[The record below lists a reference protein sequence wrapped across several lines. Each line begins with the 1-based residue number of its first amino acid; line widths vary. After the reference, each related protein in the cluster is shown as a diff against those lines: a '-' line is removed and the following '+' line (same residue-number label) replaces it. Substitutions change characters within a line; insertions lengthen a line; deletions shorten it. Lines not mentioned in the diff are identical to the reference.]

1 MNKPSNAISKGLVLI
16 RNISN
21 WPILLK
27 DKLIAGDNIL
37 YQFRSGELVECRR
50 QSTDINE
57 AVVVLS
63 GIEYPQEYA
72 DLNARSA
79 ATVFDIGANIGSF
92 GLYINRLNKSHKQ
105 LKIYAFEPHPAN
117 AALTKSNFERNGIT
131 NYELVQKAIAA
142 TDGVQQFDISGAF
155 DSFRLNKDAVQ
166 SIAVET
172 ITLSSF
178 CAEKNITKIDLLKM
192 DIEGGEYEVIVQ
204 DIEFIKGHVVKLMVE
219 YHNISNDYGEKILI
233 RAIEPYFSISIQHPH
248 KGGGMLLA
256 INQSLSK

>member
-1 MNKPSNAISKGLVLI
+1 
-16 RNISN
+16 
-21 WPILLK
+21 
-27 DKLIAGDNIL
+27 
-37 YQFRSGELVECRR
+37 
-50 QSTDINE
+50 
-57 AVVVLS
+57 
-63 GIEYPQEYA
+63 
-72 DLNARSA
+72 
-79 ATVFDIGANIGSF
+79 
-92 GLYINRLNKSHKQ
+92 
-105 LKIYAFEPHPAN
+105 
-117 AALTKSNFERNGIT
+117 
-131 NYELVQKAIAA
+131 
-142 TDGVQQFDISGAF
+142 
-155 DSFRLNKDAVQ
+155 VQ

-172 ITLSSF
+172 IILSSF